1 MDRTMTE
8 TTTKSAPERKKI
20 SCPGCGR
27 HDWVTWPSGQPTLN
41 WKCFNCSKEFELQ
54 AGSHH

>member
-1 MDRTMTE
+1 MTE
-8 TTTKSAPERKKI
+8 TTTKGAPERVKI

-27 HDWVTWPSGQPTLN
+27 HDWVTWPAGQPTLQ
-41 WKCFNCSKEFELQ
+41 WKCFNCSKEFELE